1 MSQQSRWE
9 YIQLVRQRYQN
20 ADKKLKAEILN
31 ELCRNLNLHRKSA
44 VRLINQKQVVRPLG
58 GRRPLYS
65 DIAKYHVKKLWL
77 NMNQMCGRKLKCA
90 IREWL
95 PHYAT
100 RWDLSEAIQAE
111 IRQMSASTLERV
123 LQKAR
128 SQHRRR
134 RMTGTTPFRAVR
146 NIIPIKPLDWNV
158 TEAGHME
165 ADTVAHCGGSMS
177 GVFVWSL
184 TVTDIKLTWTE
195 VRAMWGKSGFGV
207 SNAMEEIERVLPS
220 PIQSLSVDNGNEF
233 LNHQLIL
240 NFSDETKRMKK
251 IPILRGRPYK
261 KNDQCHVEQK
271 NHTHVRELF
280 GYERYGDKVLVELMN
295 DLYANEWSSLQNLW
309 IPTFKMIRKTR
320 VGAKYQR
327 EYGEPK
333 TAYDRV
339 MESKEVSLEVKE
351 KLTELKKS
359 QNPFQLMT
367 SIQTKLARINK
378 LREHAERNIG

>member
-1 MSQQSRWE
+1 
-9 YIQLVRQRYQN
+9 
-20 ADKKLKAEILN
+20 
-31 ELCRNLNLHRKSA
+31 
-44 VRLINQKQVVRPLG
+44 
-58 GRRPLYS
+58 
-65 DIAKYHVKKLWL
+65 
-77 NMNQMCGRKLKCA
+77 
-90 IREWL
+90 
-95 PHYAT
+95 
-100 RWDLSEAIQAE
+100 
-111 IRQMSASTLERV
+111 
-123 LQKAR
+123 
-128 SQHRRR
+128 
-134 RMTGTTPFRAVR
+134 
-146 NIIPIKPLDWNV
+146 
-158 TEAGHME
+158 
-165 ADTVAHCGGSMS
+165 
-177 GVFVWSL
+177 
-184 TVTDIKLTWTE
+184 
-195 VRAMWGKSGFGV
+195 
-207 SNAMEEIERVLPS
+207 
-220 PIQSLSVDNGNEF
+220 
-233 LNHQLIL
+233 
-240 NFSDETKRMKK
+240 
-251 IPILRGRPYK
+251 
-261 KNDQCHVEQK
+261 QCHVEQK